1 MAGKLESTEQSEA
14 AGSSSASAPKAA
26 RAAHHHEHL
35 NHPGLLRIGR
45 TPIHFFGVA
54 VAFFA
59 VGVAAMP
66 FVIADVAS
74 FFYQMRPLAL
84 VHTFTLGWITAAM
97 MGVMYRY
104 VPALTHHPVPY
115 PRMAL
120 VQLVL
125 YVIGVAGMIAHFEI
139 GIWLGLWLA
148 AIVVV
153 ISVLMFAAEIIPC
166 LWAQVGR
173 GVAETGM
180 FLGVCFLLLAAAI
193 GLTLGL
199 DKTYDFLGGSVLTNL
214 SSHVHFAALGWV
226 TLTICAVSYRMLPA
240 FLLPKIELPA
250 AAIWQLYALTIGII
264 GLGVTL
270 LTGVAGATLWSTVIA
285 ASLLAYIFT
294 IGRLVRTRRM
304 PLDWTSRHALCG
316 IFWLVIAIAMG
327 LALTVTGADGEY
339 GSRIA
344 SAYGVMGLLGWISNF
359 IIGMSYQLFP
369 GFVARARTG
378 LGWPAVTI
386 AELSIP
392 RTRPFVFIAYNL
404 GVAMVAGGLLAG
416 SIDLAVGGSVCI
428 AAGGV
433 VYSAVTL
440 WTLSFA
446 YRAAMPSA
454 ARTDLRILPS

>member
-1 MAGKLESTEQSEA
+1 MASGLESTEQSESS
-14 AGSSSASAPKAA
+14 GSSLASAPKAA
-26 RAAHHHEHL
+26 RAAHHHEYL
-35 NHPGLLRIGR
+35 NHPDLLRIGR
-45 TPIHFFGVA
+45 TPIHFFAVA

-84 VHTFTLGWITAAM
+84 VHTFTLGRITAAM

-125 YVIGVAGMIAHFEI
+125 YVIGVSGMIAHFEI

-153 ISVLMFAAEIIPC
+153 ISILMFAAEIIPC

-270 LTGVAGATLWSTVIA
+270 LTGVAGATLWSSVIA
-285 ASLLAYIFT
+285 VSLLAYIFT

-316 IFWLVIAIAMG
+316 VFWLVIAIAMG
-327 LALTVTGADGEY
+327 LALSVTGADGEY

-359 IIGMSYQLFP
+359 IIGMSYQLYP

-392 RTRPFVFIAYNL
+392 QTRPFVFIAYNL

-416 SIDLAVGGSVCI
+416 SIDLAVAGSACV
-428 AAGGV
+428 AAGGL

-454 ARTDLRILPS
+454 ARTDLRILP

>member
-1 MAGKLESTEQSEA
+1 MSGTFETSERSEA
-14 AGSSSASAPKAA
+14 SGASAASAPKAA
-26 RAAHHHEHL
+26 PAVDRHAH
-35 NHPGLLRIGR
+35 PDLLRIGR
-45 TPIHFFGVA
+45 TPIHFFAVA
-54 VAFFA
+54 LAFFA
-59 VGVAAMP
+59 VGVVAMP
-66 FVIADVAS
+66 FVIADVSS
-74 FFYQMRPLAL
+74 FFYQMKPLAL
-84 VHTFTLGWITAAM
+84 VHTFTLGWITAAI

-120 VQLVL
+120 AQLVL
-125 YVIGVAGMIAHFEI
+125 YVIGVSGMIAHFMI

-153 ISVLMFAAEIIPC
+153 ISVVMFAAEIIPC
-166 LWAQVGR
+166 LWSELGR

-180 FLGVCFLLLAAAI
+180 FLSVCFLVLAAAI

-240 FLLPKIELPA
+240 FLLPKIKLPE
-250 AAIWQLYALTIGII
+250 AAIWQLYMLTFGIV

-270 LTGVAGATLWSTVIA
+270 LAGVAGVTLWSLAIA

-294 IGRLVRTRRM
+294 IGRLVRRRRM
-304 PLDWTSRHALCG
+304 PLDWTSRHAICG
-316 IFWLVIAIAMG
+316 IFWLVIAVAMG
-327 LALTVTGADGEY
+327 LILTITGAGGEY

-344 SAYGVMGLLGWISNF
+344 SAYGVMGLLGWVSNF

-378 LGWPAVTI
+378 RGWPAVTI

-392 RTRPFVFIAYNL
+392 RPRPFVFIAYNL
-404 GVAMVAGGLLAG
+404 GVAMVAGGLLA
-416 SIDLAVGGSVCI
+416 SSVDLAVAGSAWI
-428 AAGGV
+428 AAGGI
-433 VYSAVTL
+433 VYAAVTL

-446 YRAAMPSA
+446 YRATMPPA
-454 ARTDLRILPS
+454 ARTELRILPS

>member
-1 MAGKLESTEQSEA
+1 
-14 AGSSSASAPKAA
+14 
-26 RAAHHHEHL
+26 
-35 NHPGLLRIGR
+35 
-45 TPIHFFGVA
+45 
-54 VAFFA
+54 
-59 VGVAAMP
+59 
-66 FVIADVAS
+66 
-74 FFYQMRPLAL
+74 
-84 VHTFTLGWITAAM
+84 
-97 MGVMYRY
+97 
-104 VPALTHHPVPY
+104 
-115 PRMAL
+115 
-120 VQLVL
+120 
-125 YVIGVAGMIAHFEI
+125 
-139 GIWLGLWLA
+139 
-148 AIVVV
+148 
-153 ISVLMFAAEIIPC
+153 
-166 LWAQVGR
+166 
-173 GVAETGM
+173 
-180 FLGVCFLLLAAAI
+180 
-193 GLTLGL
+193 
-199 DKTYDFLGGSVLTNL
+199 
-214 SSHVHFAALGWV
+214 
-226 TLTICAVSYRMLPA
+226 
-240 FLLPKIELPA
+240 
-250 AAIWQLYALTIGII
+250 
-264 GLGVTL
+264 VTL
-270 LTGVAGATLWSTVIA
+270 LTGVAGATLWSSVIA

-316 IFWLVIAIAMG
+316 VLWLVIAITMG
-327 LALTVTGADGEY
+327 LALTVTRADGEY

-359 IIGMSYQLFP
+359 IIGMSYQLFA

-416 SIDLAVGGSVCI
+416 SIDLAVAGSACI